1 MQLRDKPLLGSLG
14 ITDAK
19 HVHHNLSAPVLVE
32 EAVRNGEASVASTG
46 ALSADTGK
54 YTGRSPRDK
63 FFVVRPES
71 EGRIWWHPNN
81 KRMSEAHFERLLQKV
96 KDYIERNPVYV
107 QDVVA
112 CADPDYR
119 LPVRAVTAYAWH
131 NLFVKHLFRNPT
143 HAELNDFEP
152 AFTVVSLPGV
162 HSDPERDGT
171 RSDMFVAI
179 DLGRRIVLIG
189 GTEYAGEIKKSI
201 FTALNYLLPE
211 QRVMPMHCSANVGR
225 DGTTALFFGLSGTGK
240 TTLSADPDRHLI
252 GDDEHGWSNGGVFNF
267 EGGCYA
273 KTIDLSPEG
282 EPEIWAATNRFATV
296 LENVPLDPQ
305 TRVPAY
311 GDQSKTENTRSAYP
325 LEAIPGVEPSGRG
338 IHPRNVV
345 FLSYDL
351 FGVLP
356 PVARLDS
363 EEQIRYFFLSGYT
376 SKVAGTERGMSGPEP
391 TFSTCFAAPFLVLH
405 PSEYADMLVERVER
419 HGAKVWLLNTGLVSG
434 GYGTGHRISLHDTR
448 AIVSAITEDR
458 LDGVETR
465 TDPVFGFQ
473 VPVSVPHLDGRLLD
487 ARGSWPDPAGYDAA
501 AGELKAMFDDN
512 IKVFDQGGDAG

>member
-1 MQLRDKPLLGSLG
+1 MQLQDKPLLGSLG

-32 EAVRNGEASVASTG
+32 EAVRNGEASLVSTG

-63 FFVVRPES
+63 FFVVRPDS
-71 EGRIWWHPNN
+71 EGRLWWHPNN
-81 KRMSEAHFERLLQKV
+81 KRMSEAHFERLLQRV
-96 KDYIERNPVYV
+96 KGYVETNPVYV
-107 QDVVA
+107 QDVTA
-112 CADPDYR
+112 CADPAYR
-119 LPVRAVTAYAWH
+119 LRVRAVTAYAWH
-131 NLFVKHLFRNPT
+131 SLFVRHLFRNPT
-143 HAELNDFEP
+143 QAELESFEP
-152 AFTVVSLPGV
+152 DFTVVSLPDV
-162 HSDPERDGT
+162 HSDPEQDGT
-171 RSDMFVAI
+171 RTDMFVAI

-211 QRVMPMHCSANVGR
+211 KRALPMHCSANVGD

-240 TTLSADPDRHLI
+240 TTLSADPARHLI
-252 GDDEHGWSNGGVFNF
+252 GDDEHGWSDGGIFNF

-273 KTIDLSPEG
+273 KTIHLSPEG

-296 LENVPLDPQ
+296 LENVPFDPG
-305 TRVPAY
+305 TRIPDY
-311 GDQSKTENTRSAYP
+311 GDQSKTENTRSAYS
-325 LEAIPGVEPSGRG
+325 LEAIPGVEHSGRG
-338 IHPRNVV
+338 THPRNVA

-363 EEQIRYFFLSGYT
+363 EEQIRFFFLSGYT

-405 PSEYADMLVERVER
+405 PSEYADMLVERVKR
-419 HGAKVWLLNTGLVSG
+419 HGAKVWLLNTGLVRG
-434 GYGTGHRISLHDTR
+434 GYGTGERISLDDTR
-448 AIVSAITEDR
+448 AIVSALVEDR

-473 VPVSVPHLDGRLLD
+473 VPLSVPGIDSRLLD
-487 ARGSWPDPAGYDAA
+487 ARGSWPDPAAYDAA
-501 AGELKAMFDDN
+501 AQELKGMFDDN
-512 IKVFDQGGDAG
+512 IKKFDQGGDAG

>member
-32 EAVRNGEASVASTG
+32 EAVRNGEASLMSTG

-71 EGRIWWHPNN
+71 EERIWWHPNN
-81 KRMSEAHFERLLQKV
+81 KRLSPDHFERLLDKARAYV
-96 KDYIERNPVYV
+96 ESNPVYV

-119 LPVRAVTAYAWH
+119 LRVRAVTAYAWH
-131 NLFVKHLFRNPT
+131 NLFVRHLFRNPSPV
-143 HAELNDFEP
+143 ELGDFEP
-152 AFTVVSLPGV
+152 DFIVLSLPGV
-162 HSDPERDGT
+162 HSDPDQDGT
-171 RSDMFVAI
+171 RTNMFVAI

-211 QRVMPMHCSANVGR
+211 RRALPMHCSANVGD
-225 DGTTALFFGLSGTGK
+225 DGDTALFFGLSGTGK
-240 TTLSADPDRHLI
+240 TTLSADPARHLI
-252 GDDEHGWSNGGVFNF
+252 GDDEHGWSDGGVFNF

-273 KTIDLSPEG
+273 KTIDLSPQG
-282 EPEIWAATNRFATV
+282 EPEIWGATNRFATV
-296 LENVPLDPQ
+296 LENVPFDAA
-305 TRVPAY
+305 TRVPDY
-311 GDQSKTENTRSAYP
+311 SDQSKTENTRSAYP
-325 LEAIPGVEPSGRG
+325 LEAIEGVEPSGRG
-338 IHPRNVV
+338 THPRNVI

-363 EEQIRYFFLSGYT
+363 EEQIRFFFLSGYT

-405 PSEYADMLVERVER
+405 PSEYAEMLTDRVKR
-419 HGAKVWLLNTGLVSG
+419 HGATVWMLNTGLVGG
-434 GYGTGHRISLHDTR
+434 GYGTGERIGLEETR
-448 AIVSAITEDR
+448 AIVSAIVEGR
-458 LDGVETR
+458 LAEVETS

-473 VPVSVPHLDGRLLD
+473 VPRSVPGVDGRLLD
-487 ARGSWPDPAGYDAA
+487 PRSSWSDPAEYE
-501 AGELKAMFDDN
+501 AGARKLKAMFDN
-512 IKVFDQGGDAG
+512 SIQAFDEGGDAG

>member
-1 MQLRDKPLLGSLG
+1 MQLQDKPLLGSLG

-32 EAVRNGEASVASTG
+32 EAVRNGEARLVSTG

-81 KRMSEAHFERLLQKV
+81 KRLSPQHFDQLLQKASA
-96 KDYIERNPVYV
+96 YIASNPVYV

-112 CADPDYR
+112 CADPAYR
-119 LPVRAVTAYAWH
+119 LRVRAVTAYAWH
-131 NLFVKHLFRNPT
+131 SLFVRHLFRNPT
-143 HAELNDFEP
+143 PRDLEDFEP
-152 AFTVVSLPGV
+152 DFTVVSLPAV
-162 HSDPERDGT
+162 HSDPESDGT
-171 RSDMFVAI
+171 RTDMFVAI

-211 QRVMPMHCSANVGR
+211 RLALPMHCSANVGD

-240 TTLSADPDRHLI
+240 TTLSADPARHLI
-252 GDDEHGWSNGGVFNF
+252 GDDEHGWSDAGIFNF

-273 KTIDLSPEG
+273 KTINLSREG

-296 LENVPLDPQ
+296 LENVPFDPQ
-305 TRVPAY
+305 TRIPDY

-338 IHPRNVV
+338 THPRNVV

-356 PVARLDS
+356 PVARLDT
-363 EEQIRYFFLSGYT
+363 EEQIRYFFLAGYT

-405 PSEYADMLVERVER
+405 PEEHAEMLVERVRR
-419 HGAKVWLLNTGLVSG
+419 HGAGVWLVNTGLVGG

-448 AIVSAITEDR
+448 AIVSAIVEDR
-458 LDGVETR
+458 LERVETR
-465 TDPVFGFQ
+465 DDPVFGFQ
-473 VPVSVPHLDGRLLD
+473 VPLSVPGVDSKLLN
-487 ARGSWPDPAGYDAA
+487 ARDSWPDPAEYDARA
-501 AGELKAMFDDN
+501 RELKAMFDAKLED
-512 IKVFDQGGDAG
+512 FDDGGDAG